1 MLAALVA
8 ICMWVFLQTLDPRIP
23 KWQQDGSVIGTNPGL
38 GFRPMPK
45 DNEESTLIWLQ
56 GTNRINYLNW
66 YDNIMEFLDSRFFN
80 VFNVKI
86 LINIFQNIIHQERL
100 QKVTLILKLA
110 RIQNGPPQRKCVKW
124 T

>member
-23 KWQQDGSVIGTNPGL
+23 KWQQDASVIGTNPGL

-56 GTNRINYLNW
+56 GTNKANYLNW
-66 YDNIMEFLDSRFFN
+66 FDNIMEFLDSKDNLLTYRSFHN
-80 VFNVKI
+80 SMR
-86 LINIFQNIIHQERL
+86 IFRVLH
-100 QKVTLILKLA
+100 A
-110 RIQNGPPQRKCVKW
+110 R
-124 T
+124 